1 MTGTKLKVT
10 VLYDLWEEEPVAV
23 EEEVPA
29 PRKRKGQKKRKTKP
43 VKHDR
48 EEIFEALEKLGHEPS
63 YYVLDGRPQSLV
75 GLAKCG
81 AESVLAGGVDVA
93 ADVEAVLGDVV
104 AGETAGDL
112 LLGFQGPDSA
122 LADIV
127 RGPDSGVRGEPEH
140 VALAALAEFQQ
151 LAAGLLLH
159 GVLRAGDAG
168 DAGQPGQHRVPELLL
183 QRSGD
188 LRGDEGKLLLAGLVP
203 GVDEAAQRPRRLHGP
218 DGTGVGLGAVLVVA
232 EQVLEACLV
241 PGEVLPGL
249 AEVVPVPVRD
259 HHAREIREDPG
270 LPHRVQAAGAQVEGG
285 VQLGER
291 AVDVLLLPGRT

>member
-1 MTGTKLKVT
+1 MTAATGRSIPFVKLRRYSRRQPSPGKHSPGERRVMGGAVSGL
-10 VLYDLWEEEPVAV
+10 VLRGERLCGWL
-23 EEEVPA
+23 PA
-29 PRKRKGQKKRKTKP
+29 AA
-43 VKHDR
+43 
-48 EEIFEALEKLGHEPS
+48 EHE
-63 YYVLDGRPQSLV
+63 LV
-75 GLAKCG
+75 QDFHG

-104 AGETAGDL
+104 AGEAAGDL

-188 LRGDEGKLLLAGLVP
+188 LGGDEGKLLLAGLVP
-203 GVDEAAQRPRRLHGP
+203 GVDEAAQRPLRLHGP
-218 DGTGVGLGAVLVVA
+218 DG
-232 EQVLEACLV
+232 
-241 PGEVLPGL
+241 
-249 AEVVPVPVRD
+249 
-259 HHAREIREDPG
+259 
-270 LPHRVQAAGAQVEGG
+270 
-285 VQLGER
+285 
-291 AVDVLLLPGRT
+291 